1 MKELE
6 KILDLLQ
13 EGKLRKD
20 EAVKLIEAL
29 YETRENV
36 NQGKGR
42 KVRIEVLENG
52 AKKVSV
58 NLPLSLLRFFV
69 KTAKLLNK
77 NYIEVEGER
86 IPIDIEELEK
96 VLNDPEFKGPILNV
110 DTDDEEE
117 SKNIKVVIEVL

>member
-13 EGKLRKD
+13 EGKIGKV
-20 EAVKLIEAL
+20 EAMKLIEAL
-29 YETRENV
+29 YETKANDTQER
-36 NQGKGR
+36 GR

-58 NLPLSLLRFFV
+58 NLPLSLLRFFT
-69 KTAKLLNK
+69 KTTKLLNK
-77 NYIEVEGER
+77 NYIEVEGET

-96 VLNDPEFKGPILNV
+96 VLSDPDFKGPILNV
-110 DTDDEEE
+110 DSEMDQDG
-117 SKNIKVVIEVL
+117 KNVKVMIEVL

>member
-13 EGKLRKD
+13 EGNIGKV
-20 EAVKLIEAL
+20 EAMKLIDAI
-29 YETRENV
+29 YESKE
-36 NQGKGR
+36 GKKGATSR

-52 AKKVSV
+52 ARKVSV
-58 NLPLSLLRFFV
+58 NLPLSLLRFFT

-77 NYIEVEGER
+77 NYIEVEGET

-96 VLNDPEFKGPILNV
+96 VLNDPDFKGPILNV
-110 DTDDEEE
+110 DSDMNQDG
-117 SKNIKVVIEVL
+117 KNVKVVIEVL